1 MAVEGPMSEA
11 PKRSERKPY
20 TSTLRDRQVA
30 QTRELILDAV
40 TTLLGDRR
48 ADEVTTREIAAEA
61 GVSERT
67 VYRHFPDR
75 DALLQGL
82 SQRLLQLDGVKP
94 SFGMGALDDI
104 GPTSRRLMKLLD
116 EHYVTARAEAVFNA
130 DPRRFAADTQANTRE
145 MRELLA
151 KGLPELGEREQLRIA
166 AVIRCLVSTQAWLRM
181 REEFGVPGTESGPVV
196 AWVIDTIIRELR
208 AGNTPPRPNEDVGVD
223 DAGPGSALT
232 VA

>member
-1 MAVEGPMSEA
+1 MSES
-11 PKRSERKPY
+11 PKRATSKPY

-30 QTRELILDAV
+30 QTREFILDAV

-48 ADEVTTREIAAEA
+48 ADEVTTRDIAAAA

-75 DALLQGL
+75 DSLLEGL
-82 SQRLLQLDGVKP
+82 SQRLPQLDGVKP
-94 SFGMGALDDI
+94 SCGMGLDDI
-104 GPTSRRLMKLLD
+104 APTSRRLMELLD

-145 MRELLA
+145 MRETLA

-208 AGNTPPRPNEDVGVD
+208 AGNTP
-223 DAGPGSALT
+223 AAL
-232 VA
+232 

>member
-1 MAVEGPMSEA
+1 MAES
-11 PKRSERKPY
+11 PKRPASKPY

-40 TTLLGDRR
+40 TTLLADRR
-48 ADEVTTREIAAEA
+48 ADEVTTREIAAVA

-75 DALLQGL
+75 DALLEGL
-82 SQRLLQLDGVKP
+82 TQRLPQLDADTP
-94 SFGMGALDDI
+94 SFGVGRLEDI
-104 GPTSRRLMKLLD
+104 APIGRRLMEMLE

-130 DPRRFAADTQANTRE
+130 DPRRFAAATQANTRD

-151 KGLPELGEREQLRIA
+151 RELPELGEREQLRIA
-166 AVIRCLVSTQAWLRM
+166 ALIRCLVSSQAWLRM

-196 AWVIDTIIRELR
+196 AWVIDIIIRELR
-208 AGNTPPRPNEDVGVD
+208 AGNAPTAR
-223 DAGPGSALT
+223 
-232 VA
+232 

>member
-1 MAVEGPMSEA
+1 MAVEAPMSESA
-11 PKRSERKPY
+11 KRSTSKPY

-30 QTRELILDAV
+30 QTREFILDAV

-48 ADEVTTREIAAEA
+48 ADEVTTRDIAAAA

-75 DALLQGL
+75 DALLEGL
-82 SQRLLQLDGVKP
+82 SQRLPHLDGVKP
-94 SFGMGALDDI
+94 SFAAGGLDALA
-104 GPTSRRLMKLLD
+104 PTSRRLMELLD

-145 MRELLA
+145 MRKLLA
-151 KGLPELGEREQLRIA
+151 KELPELGEREQLRVA

-208 AGNTPPRPNEDVGVD
+208 AGNAPAAT
-223 DAGPGSALT
+223 
-232 VA
+232 

>member
-1 MAVEGPMSEA
+1 MAVEGAMSESLNRST
-11 PKRSERKPY
+11 PKRY

-48 ADEVTTREIAAEA
+48 ADEVSTRDIAATA

-75 DALLQGL
+75 DALLEGL
-82 SQRLLQLDGVKP
+82 SQRWSNLDGVRP
-94 SFGMGALDDI
+94 SFGVGGLDDI
-104 GPTSRRLMKLLD
+104 APTSRRLMAVLD

-130 DPRRFAADTQANTRE
+130 DPRRFASDTQTNSSE
-145 MRELLA
+145 MLQLLA
-151 KGLPELGEREQLRIA
+151 TELPDLSEREQVRIA
-166 AVIRCLVSTQAWLRM
+166 AVMRCLVSTQAWLRM

-208 AGNTPPRPNEDVGVD
+208 AGNTPIER
-223 DAGPGSALT
+223 
-232 VA
+232 

>member
-1 MAVEGPMSEA
+1 MSTS
-11 PKRSERKPY
+11 PKRSTTKPY

-40 TTLLGDRR
+40 TALLGDRR
-48 ADEVTTREIAAEA
+48 ADEVSQRDIAAAA

-75 DALLQGL
+75 DALMEGL
-82 SQRLLQLDGVKP
+82 
-94 SFGMGALDDI
+94 
-104 GPTSRRLMKLLD
+104 SRRLPYLDGTPSFAVGDLDDLAPTCRRLMALLD
-116 EHYVTARAEAVFNA
+116 EHYVAARAEAVFNA
-130 DPRRFAADTQANTRE
+130 DPRRFAADTRSNTRD

-151 KGLPELGEREQLRIA
+151 RELPELDERQQVRIA

-196 AWVIDTIIRELR
+196 AWVLDTIIRELR
-208 AGNTPPRPNEDVGVD
+208 AGNTPSVVG
-223 DAGPGSALT
+223 GR
-232 VA
+232 